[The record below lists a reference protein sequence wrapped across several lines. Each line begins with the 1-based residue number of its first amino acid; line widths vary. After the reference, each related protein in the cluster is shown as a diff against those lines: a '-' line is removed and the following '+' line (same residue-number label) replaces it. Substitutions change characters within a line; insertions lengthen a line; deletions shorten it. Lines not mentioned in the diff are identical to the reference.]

1 MANDSSEAVTLEGA
15 DALAQVR
22 TSLRGPAVAAAAF
35 SLALN
40 VLALTVPIYMT
51 QVYDRV
57 LTSYSFETLAMLTG
71 LALGL
76 LALLVALDNVRSQVI
91 ARAAL
96 SAEQALG
103 APLFAAV
110 TQDQLA
116 GRVDATLPLRDLAAL
131 RGFATSPVV
140 AACFDAPLVPLYI
153 GVTFLIHPALGAIA
167 TAGAV
172 LMLATAVGNQAAT
185 AKRLERAGKQ
195 VNALLHDADQQAR
208 NADAIHAMG
217 LMPALHRRWRVA
229 QDAALGEQLAAND
242 TGARFQ
248 MVLRYVRLA
257 LQVAMLAM
265 GAGLV
270 IGGEITAG
278 AMFAS
283 SIILS
288 RGLQPIEIAVGSW
301 RAALSARAS
310 YGRVR
315 EALAR
320 TVVQPHV
327 LRLPDPQ
334 GRIAVENLFY
344 VVGPERK
351 PILKGVSFELAP
363 GERLGVV
370 GSAAA
375 GKSTLARL
383 VLGVLAPASG
393 KVRLDGADI
402 MQRARAELGPHLGYL
417 PQEVELFPGTVAENI
432 ARMETPSAKDVVASA
447 QAAGVHDMI
456 LRFPKGY
463 DTRIMAGGLMVTPGQ
478 RQRIAL
484 ARALYRAPRVL
495 VLDEPNSNL
504 DAEGEQA
511 LLAAL
516 KLAKTR
522 GATVLVIAHRPS
534 VLRECDKVLVLHEG
548 TVRDYGPRDD
558 VLARIAQ
565 PASSPKV
572 APIRSPA
579 PAAAAKA
586 GA

>member
-1 MANDSSEAVTLEGA
+1 MASAADAAPLEGA
-15 DALAQVR
+15 DALARVR
-22 TSLRGPAVAAAAF
+22 AALRGPALAAAVF
-35 SLALN
+35 SLVIN

-76 LALLVALDNVRSQVI
+76 IALLVALDNIRAQVI
-91 ARAAL
+91 ARSAL
-96 SAEQALG
+96 AAEQTLG

-116 GRVDATLPLRDLAAL
+116 GRLDATLPLRDLAAL

-153 GVTFLIHPALGAIA
+153 VVTFLIHPALGAIA

-172 LMLATAVGNQAAT
+172 MMLGTAVANQAAT
-185 AKRLERAGKQ
+185 AKRLERAGKS

-208 NADAIHAMG
+208 NADTIHAMG
-217 LMPALHRRWRVA
+217 LMPALHRRWRTA

-248 MVLRYVRLA
+248 MALRYVRLA
-257 LQVAMLAM
+257 LQIAMLAV
-265 GAGLV
+265 GASLV

-288 RGLQPIEIAVGSW
+288 RGLQPIEVAVGSW

-320 TVVQPHV
+320 TVVRPNV
-327 LRLPDPQ
+327 LRLPDPE
-334 GRIAVENLFY
+334 GRIGVENVFY
-344 VVGPERK
+344 LAGAERK
-351 PILKGVSFELAP
+351 PVLKGVSFDLAP
-363 GERLGVV
+363 GESLGLV
-370 GSAAA
+370 GPAAS

-383 VLGVLAPASG
+383 VLGVLTPSSG
-393 KVRLDGADI
+393 KVRLDGADVA
-402 MQRARAELGPHLGYL
+402 QRARAELGPHLGYL

-432 ARMETPSAKDVVASA
+432 ARMDVPNADEVVAA
-447 QAAGVHDMI
+447 AHAAGVHEMI

-463 DTRIMAGGLMVTPGQ
+463 DTRIMAGGLMLTPGQ

-504 DAEGEQA
+504 DAEGELA

-516 KLAKTR
+516 KHAKAR

-534 VLRECDKVLVLHEG
+534 VLRETDKVLLLHEG
-548 TVRDYGPRDD
+548 AVRDSGPRDE

-565 PASSPKV
+565 AARVPKV
-572 APIRSPA
+572 AVIHGGTG
-579 PAAAAKA
+579 

>member
-1 MANDSSEAVTLEGA
+1 VASTADAALVEGA
-15 DALAQVR
+15 DALARVR
-22 TSLRGPAVAAAAF
+22 GALRGPLLAAALF
-35 SLALN
+35 SLVIN

-76 LALLVALDNVRSQVI
+76 LALLVALDNIRAQVI

-96 SAEQALG
+96 AAEQALG
-103 APLFAAV
+103 PPLFAAV

-116 GRVDATLPLRDLAAL
+116 GRVDATLPQRDLAAL

-140 AACFDAPLVPLYI
+140 AACVDAPLVPLYI
-153 GVTFLIHPALGAIA
+153 LVTFLIHPALGTVAAVGAI
-167 TAGAV
+167 
-172 LMLATAVGNQAAT
+172 LMLGTAVANQIAT
-185 AKRLERAGKQ
+185 AKRLERAGKS

-217 LMPALHRRWRVA
+217 LMPALHRRWRAA
-229 QDAALGEQLAAND
+229 QDTALGEQLAAND

-248 MVLRYVRLA
+248 MALRYVRLA
-257 LQVAMLAM
+257 LQIVMLAI
-265 GAGLV
+265 GAALV

-301 RAALSARAS
+301 RAALAARAS
-310 YGRVR
+310 FGRVR

-320 TVVQPHV
+320 TVVRPNV

-334 GRIAVENLFY
+334 GRIDVENVVY
-344 VVGPERK
+344 VAGAERK
-351 PILKGVSFELAP
+351 PILKGVSFALAP
-363 GERLGVV
+363 GESLGLV
-370 GSAAA
+370 GPAAS

-383 VLGVLAPASG
+383 VLGVLAPTSG
-393 KVRLDGADI
+393 KVRLDGADVT
-402 MQRARAELGPHLGYL
+402 QRARADLGPHVGYV

-432 ARMETPSAKDVVASA
+432 ARMETPDAEQVVAAA
-447 QAAGVHDMI
+447 QAASVHEMI
-456 LRFPKGY
+456 LHFPKGY
-463 DTRIMAGGLMVTPGQ
+463 DTRIMAGGLMLTPGQ

-484 ARALYRAPRVL
+484 ARALYRSPRVL

-504 DAEGEQA
+504 DAEGELA

-516 KLAKTR
+516 KQVKAR
-522 GATVLVIAHRPS
+522 DATVIIIAHRPS
-534 VLRECDKVLVLHEG
+534 VLRETDKVLLLHEG
-548 TVRDYGPRDD
+548 VARDYGPRDE

-565 PASSPKV
+565 AARAPKV
-572 APIRSPA
+572 SVIHGSSG
-579 PAAAAKA
+579 